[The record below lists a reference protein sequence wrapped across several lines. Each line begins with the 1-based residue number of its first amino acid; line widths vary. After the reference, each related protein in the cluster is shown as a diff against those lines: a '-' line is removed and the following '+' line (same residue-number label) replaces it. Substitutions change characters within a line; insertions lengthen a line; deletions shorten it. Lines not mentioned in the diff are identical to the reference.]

1 MTEEA
6 ESEGKEVTE
15 KLEQAVIV
23 NLKAEKGEFK
33 QVWKLAVGLL
43 LIFLAITGGYLVFKN
58 GLITGLLEK
67 APFFTRNDGASGGEQ
82 ESVPDNSQSAG
93 QETRDKLTAAHNQFG
108 WKMFKELF
116 KQQAE
121 ENVFISPASIT
132 AALSMTYNGAGG
144 ETKAAMAKTLQL
156 EGLSVEEVNQASN
169 QLMKGWES
177 GDDPQVIM
185 EVANSIWAKEGVVF
199 KADFMEVNKQ
209 NYEAQI
215 TAIDFGLDTAADM
228 INTWVS
234 EQTKDEIPTIV
245 QAPIPT
251 EMVMYLIN
259 AIYFKGVWTYE
270 FDPKLTE
277 ERKFTPLPNKN
288 LVMIPMMNQG
298 RDDFLYL
305 ETDDFQAV
313 KLPYGEKQQFFM
325 YVWLPKQKIEDLVDQ
340 LTSENWQEWQGGFA
354 PKKGT
359 LWLPKFKLEYK
370 QELKEVLTDL
380 GMGLAFSDQADFSGM
395 TDEVELMI
403 SQVLHKTFIEVNEEG
418 TEAAAATSVGMA
430 MTSFGGDE
438 KSFNMEVNRPF
449 LVMIVDVGSGEMVFT
464 GWVKNPK

>member
-1 MTEEA
+1 M
-6 ESEGKEVTE
+6 
-15 KLEQAVIV
+15 
-23 NLKAEKGEFK
+23 
-33 QVWKLAVGLL
+33 
-43 LIFLAITGGYLVFKN
+43 
-58 GLITGLLEK
+58 
-67 APFFTRNDGASGGEQ
+67 
-82 ESVPDNSQSAG
+82 
-93 QETRDKLTAAHNQFG
+93 
-108 WKMFKELF
+108 
-116 KQQAE
+116 
-121 ENVFISPASIT
+121 IS
-132 AALSMTYNGAGG
+132 
-144 ETKAAMAKTLQL
+144 
-156 EGLSVEEVNQASN
+156 
-169 QLMKGWES
+169 
-177 GDDPQVIM
+177 
-185 EVANSIWAKEGVVF
+185 
-199 KADFMEVNKQ
+199 
-209 NYEAQI
+209 
-215 TAIDFGLDTAADM
+215 
-228 INTWVS
+228 
-234 EQTKDEIPTIV
+234 
-245 QAPIPT
+245 
-251 EMVMYLIN
+251 
-259 AIYFKGVWTYE
+259 
-270 FDPKLTE
+270 
-277 ERKFTPLPNKN
+277 
-288 LVMIPMMNQG
+288 MMNQG